1 MKGQSEII
9 TPAEKAA
16 LLRKAIEQF
25 NAGQYFDQHETFEH
39 LWRNTPS
46 PERDVYQAILQVG
59 VAYLHIQ
66 NKNWDG
72 AKKVLDR
79 AIPKLQKLPNEYA
92 GINLAQLLTDA
103 QAVRGALE
111 NNEAVELKPIVG
123 HWLLVNSDQDPST
136 NTQ

>member
-16 LLRKAIEQF
+16 LLRKGIGQF

-46 PERDVYQAILQVG
+46 PERDAYQAILQVG
-59 VAYLHIQ
+59 VAYLHVQ

-72 AKKVLDR
+72 AKKVLGR

-92 GINLAQLLTDA
+92 GINLAQLLTVA
-103 QAVRGALE
+103 QAVRNALE
-111 NNEAVELKPIVG
+111 SSEAVELKPVVAYG
-123 HWLLVNSDQDPST
+123 LLVNPDQDPST